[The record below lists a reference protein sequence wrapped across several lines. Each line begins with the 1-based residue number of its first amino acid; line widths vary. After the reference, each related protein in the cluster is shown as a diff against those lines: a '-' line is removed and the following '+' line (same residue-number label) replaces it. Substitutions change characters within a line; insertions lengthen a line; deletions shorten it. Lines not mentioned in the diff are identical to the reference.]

1 MSPEDKP
8 RVTPGAATLATPA
21 ALPATT
27 APKEMKSYLPTSQTG
42 LQDYSFWWEYA
53 RKHAKKTKTTAAFR
67 RGRIWT

>member
-8 RVTPGAATLATPA
+8 RATPA

-27 APKEMKSYLPTSQTG
+27 AAKELKSYLPTSQTG

-53 RKHAKKTKTTAAFR
+53 RKHAKKTKATAAFR

>member
-8 RVTPGAATLATPA
+8 RATPA
-21 ALPATT
+21 APPVAT
-27 APKEMKSYLPTSQTG
+27 APKERKSYLPTSQTG

-53 RKHAKKTKTTAAFR
+53 RKHAKIAKATSAFL

>member
-8 RVTPGAATLATPA
+8 RATPA
-21 ALPATT
+21 APPVAT
-27 APKEMKSYLPTSQTG
+27 APKERKSYLPTSQTG

-53 RKHAKKTKTTAAFR
+53 RKHAKEAKATSAFL